1 MYKNIEK
8 QTALELREQV
18 DYQAGQII
26 SRTLVQNELMSMTL
40 FAFEKGEEISTHAA
54 GGDRRQKRPRN
65 RPRSRRTA
73 PEEA

>member
-26 SRTLVQNELMSMTL
+26 SRTLVVSRAYFSFSMTSESM
-40 FAFEKGEEISTHAA
+40 FRWRAA
-54 GGDRRQKRPRN
+54 S
-65 RPRSRRTA
+65 SRRTRA
-73 PEEA
+73 

>member
-26 SRTLVQNELMSMTL
+26 SAPWCRMS
-40 FAFEKGEEISTHAA
+40 
-54 GGDRRQKRPRN
+54 
-65 RPRSRRTA
+65 
-73 PEEA
+73 